1 MSSQEQLESH
11 IESFDPGLKLFVAIA
26 AKVSTLHVLAGRYTQ
41 HLTLDDLSPPSS
53 SPSSP
58 SGEPTQPT
66 RPTSRDPVAAQRELD
81 AEQQRI
87 KVLMRE
93 TITQATHWLV
103 LVCRHFEVDLATLP
117 ENPDTGMRLPEA
129 LEPLGK
135 GAKEMDEAERS
146 KAREKKE
153 WDVVWELLLVSLGLV
168 GTGLQAEEPAAKA
181 QSASKRVGSKVG
193 GLFSSSESKPDSAA
207 VAVKDVPPP
216 LDYTA
221 LSRSLVVGAA
231 EVLGISER
239 VVADAERAIAQ
250 FLFFQLQ
257 AQEQEQERQGKKGV
271 GDKMEWDEAAQE
283 YRQKQAKKGN
293 TLKWAATGAGFI
305 LGGVAI
311 GLTGG
316 LAAPALVPVLAG
328 TFGIAAFSGAGG
340 AVLIGTLLGLGG
352 DESFLLFLDG
362 LSPISVPGYR
372 THRRMK
378 GLQDVSFEPVKDEDA
393 HEFPQIPSL
402 VSTIVA
408 SGFLLDL
415 KDSVDPWRAT
425 FRSSKVDAYALK
437 ADPQTFLEAGRS
449 LESFVKNKIITMG
462 GTEIIKR
469 TALAAVYA
477 GVALPLTVFQG
488 ATTAFDSDFSRC
500 RDKAKKAGVLLAEIL
515 EKQVQGKRPAVLIG
529 YGPGASLIFSCL
541 VELHRRQLGHL
552 VYSATLISLP
562 EAPSPVAW
570 ASARSV
576 VAHELV
582 NAYSKNDYVL
592 AIAARVYTL
601 SSRIAGLGPVKVEG
615 ITNLDVSDLI
625 PGHLEIRQN
634 LPEIL
639 DRVANQ
645 RREREERVV
654 EGLSTG

>member
-1 MSSQEQLESH
+1 MSNQERLESH
-11 IESFDPGLKLFVAIA
+11 IELFDPGLKLFVAIA

-41 HLTLDDLSPPSS
+41 HLTLDDLSPPAS

-66 RPTSRDPVAAQRELD
+66 LPSSHDPLAAQRELD
-81 AEQQRI
+81 AERQRV

-93 TITQATHWLV
+93 TIKQATHWLV
-103 LVCRHFEVDLATLP
+103 LVCRHCEVDLATLP

-129 LEPLGK
+129 LEPFGK
-135 GAKEMDEAERS
+135 AGMEMNDAERR

-168 GTGLQAEEPAAKA
+168 GTGHPAEEPAAKA
-181 QSASKRVGSKVG
+181 QSSSKRMGSKVG
-193 GLFSSSESKPDSAA
+193 GLFSSSESKADSAA
-207 VAVKDVPPP
+207 FAVKNDPSP

-239 VVADAERAIAQ
+239 IVADAERAIAQ

-257 AQEQEQERQGKKGV
+257 AQEQEQPGEKGD

-283 YRQKQAKKGN
+283 YRQRQEKKGN
-293 TLKWAATGAGFI
+293 KLKWAATGAGFI

-316 LAAPALVPVLAG
+316 GLA
-328 TFGIAAFSGAGG
+328 
-340 AVLIGTLLGLGG
+340 
-352 DESFLLFLDG
+352 
-362 LSPISVPGYR
+362 GYR

-415 KDSVDPWRAT
+415 KDSIDPWRAT

-449 LESFVKNKIITMG
+449 LESFVKNKVITMG

-541 VELHRRQLGHL
+541 IELHRRQLGHL

-562 EAPSPVAW
+562 EAPSRVAW

-576 VAHELV
+576 VAHEMV

-592 AIAARVYTL
+592 AIAARLYTL
-601 SSRIAGLGPVKVEG
+601 SSRIAGLSPVKVEG
-615 ITNLDVSDLI
+615 ITDLNVSDLI

-639 DRVANQ
+639 DRVAKRKEQ
-645 RREREERVV
+645 RGGVGGKIDEGV
-654 EGLSTG
+654 EGLITDEKRGKAAEQAEERGGGEKAAFEKQ